1 MMFSATKLNVVK
13 YAGVKT
19 INFNTS
25 LNLSRCFSFSFK
37 RQDEEVA
44 DLDAFSKDKSFFP
57 GDSNSS
63 VQVQIP
69 TTDSLSAYEKS
80 GNGIPGLLSKDVFK
94 DIWTR
99 QTKTR
104 LEDLKYGISE
114 SPNLEELNTFFNTER
129 QESAARV
136 NAQRGMNPFL
146 RTNRKFGGGF
156 SGAGFANDFSL
167 KSSNKVAD
175 QYYKL
180 LEKTSKSQADD
191 FVFQSASSIYNLFY
205 FLSSVKSNTS
215 DSNKFEKESL
225 KGDFLKMPDVYA
237 SVPNAP
243 TSGELLDMINTS
255 FGSLKEFRTLFLDSA
270 NSIHGNGYTW
280 LVRRFI
286 KPQMG
291 RGSKTINRF
300 SSLAVLNTYN
310 NGTPHQFRAKQIS
323 SARKYHEKRGMVE
336 NENSADQIFNL
347 NQIDIPT
354 VAEAQDSY
362 ESFEFVHEPLLSVGV
377 NPSFYVRDYGVFGKK
392 KYLENV
398 WNCINWSV
406 VEERL
411 GKN

>member
-1 MMFSATKLNVVK
+1 MFPAVRLSAVRASTVRS
-13 YAGVKT
+13 
-19 INFNTS
+19 INLNTS
-25 LNLSRCFSFSFK
+25 LSFGRRFSVSPK
-37 RQDEEVA
+37 RQEEEIS
-44 DLDAFSKDKSFFP
+44 DLNAFSKEETRT
-57 GDSNSS
+57 SS
-63 VQVQIP
+63 DGGTLARVQIP
-69 TTDSLSAYEKS
+69 TTDSLNTYEES
-80 GNGIPGLLSKDVFK
+80 GNGISGLLSKNVFK

-99 QTKTR
+99 QTKTK

-114 SPNLEELNTFFNTER
+114 SPNSEELNAYFNTEK
-129 QESAARV
+129 QENAVRA
-136 NAQRGMNPFL
+136 NAQRDLNPFL
-146 RTNRKFGGGF
+146 RANRKSGRGF
-156 SGAGFANDFSL
+156 SGAGFVDDFSL
-167 KSSNKVAD
+167 KSSNRVAD

-180 LEKTSKSQADD
+180 LEKTSKSQAED
-191 FVFQSASSIYNLFY
+191 FVFQSASGIYNLFY
-205 FLSSVKSNTS
+205 FLSSVKPNSTE
-215 DSNKFEKESL
+215 SNKFEKESL
-225 KGDFLKMPDVYA
+225 KKEFLKMPDVYA
-237 SVPNAP
+237 CVSNAP
-243 TSGELLDMINTS
+243 NPGELLDMIHTS
-255 FGSLKEFRTLFLDSA
+255 FGSLKEFRTLLLDSA

-291 RGSKTINRF
+291 RSSKAINRF

-336 NENSADQIFNL
+336 NESSADQIFNL

-362 ESFEFVHEPLLSVGV
+362 ESFEFVHEPLLSIGA
-377 NPSFYVRDYGVFGKK
+377 NPSFYIRDYGVFGKK

-398 WNCINWSV
+398 WNCIDWSV